1 MRKVL
6 LISGLLLLK
15 QIIVSAQTTDSLL
28 TILDEKIKNKQV
40 YEELK
45 EQKISELKA
54 ERRALKNNAAETY
67 SINRDLYN
75 AYKNYMSDS
84 AIYYL
89 NQNMSIA
96 DSLKDENRINETRI
110 AAATLFVRLGMYF
123 EAREL
128 LDKVNEESLHPQQRL
143 EYFLGYRELY
153 LGLGSYSQN
162 ARERDIYWNRAKKF
176 NTLVMEVTPDA
187 SEEHLRSTEKLLRV
201 KNDFT
206 AALQIND
213 QRLKLTRPL
222 TVPYALATFHRSLI
236 YRKMGDLKNEKKY
249 LALSA
254 ISDVQLAIKDNASI
268 SILAALLM
276 QEGDINRA
284 YQYIR
289 FCLDNIKDYNTRIR
303 SSEILNIQT
312 IIDKEYQSRNEKKSR
327 ELQAVLIIV
336 CVLSVLLLISMVYVY
351 KQMKKGQAFSRKLK
365 EINEE
370 LGSLNAKLYDMN
382 DELKKRNMEV
392 AEADHIKQEY
402 IAYFLDECAKYIIKL
417 DNYRLMVNKKLQ
429 GRQYESLYS
438 ITRDNSLKADE
449 SKELFLNFDTMF
461 INLFPDF
468 LAQFNALLIDEEQIT
483 VKKSEVLN
491 TELRIYALIRLGI
504 SDSSKIARFLGYSV
518 NTIYNYRTKMKNKS
532 KVAREDF
539 EDRVKKIGAFI

>member
-15 QIIVSAQTTDSLL
+15 QIAVSAQTPDSLL
-28 TILDEKIKNKQV
+28 TILDDKIKNKHV

-45 EQKISELKA
+45 EQKINELKV
-54 ERRALKNNAAETY
+54 EKRELKNNALETY

-89 NQNMSIA
+89 NQNISIA
-96 DSLKDENRINETRI
+96 DSLNDISRINETRI
-110 AAATLFVRLGMYF
+110 ASATLFVRLGMYF

-128 LDKVNEESLHPQQRL
+128 LEKVKEETLSLQQHL
-143 EYFLGYRELY
+143 DFFLAYRELY

-162 ARERDIYWNRAKKF
+162 ARERHNYWEQARHFDDLMMNI
-176 NTLVMEVTPDA
+176 TPDT
-187 SEEHLRSTEKLLRV
+187 SEEHLRSIEKSLRV

-206 AALQIND
+206 EALKIND

-222 TVPYALATFHRSLI
+222 TVPYALVTFHRSLI
-236 YRKMGDLKNEKKY
+236 YRKMGDVSNEKKY

-276 QEGDINRA
+276 REGDINRA

-303 SSEILNIQT
+303 SSEILNIQA
-312 IIDKEYQSRNEKKSR
+312 IIDKEYQSQNDKKNK

-336 CVLSVLLLISMVYVY
+336 CILSVLLTISVVYVY

-365 EINEE
+365 EINGEQE
-370 LGSLNAKLYDMN
+370 LLNAKLSDMN
-382 DELKKRNMEV
+382 EELKKRNLEV

-429 GRQYESLYS
+429 GRQYEGLYN
-438 ITRDNSLKADE
+438 ITRDNSLKAEE

-468 LAQFNALLIDEEQIT
+468 LTRFNALLNDEEQII
-483 VKKSEVLN
+483 VKKGEVLN

-539 EDRVKKIGAFI
+539 EESVKKIGAFI